1 MKTKRLIHTI
11 AMMFLRSG
19 RKRAAYLK
27 KHHILGSI
35 GENCYFGPTQVPLYP
50 ELIKLHNNVIVHR
63 RAVFVPHDM
72 VNSFLKRA
80 VPGED
85 FGPNERLGCIEIM
98 DNVYI
103 ATSSRIQPN
112 VRINKNCIISAGS
125 VVSRDIP
132 ENSVVAGNPAK
143 VIGRFDTFVASRL
156 MNKAHSYHF
165 KNQHLPPEVAA
176 AEWDLFMKSR
186 ETHPQPLPARVGSK
200 YPQGANSV
208 DELSTPLPHREGQGS
223 GSAKEK
229 IIKVLSESV
238 SGIDFEKENQLV
250 TKGIC
255 DSLSLI
261 TVVSLLEKAFSCKIP
276 FEKVNAENFDSVDR
290 MALLMQGLQTQ
301 PQAAQPHENAEATT
315 PFKGLGA
322 TIPFDEAETW
332 KPIVQRILE
341 HAGKAPNDIA
351 VIANDHETTY
361 HELADMIYSISVW
374 LKTKGVKQGD
384 HVVVQASHEVTCPTC
399 WYAIHLVGAAVVP
412 VEKTAPESRILEIA
426 TATDSSFVIS
436 KKGLKLE
443 VLKPETLSTVSW
455 TTYDDIYAIDHKYK
469 FTVDT
474 VISYPDVNLVCD
486 IVFTTGTTGKSKG
499 VMLTHRQQS
508 LYASVA
514 PDTYGLKINSR
525 FLVAAPLN
533 HVGGIR
539 CTHFPLANGCCIVY
553 IEGMGDLVKVFAV
566 IEKHHVT
573 SLFLPPASIRVIIN
587 RTGDKFSKFKHQI
600 DFVSISSSPLF
611 ASDCDGIRK
620 LLPYSRL
627 YNTFQATE
635 IPGGTAYNCNKEG
648 FRPNCIGKPVRSM
661 DITILTEDGRFTKEA
676 GVEGQICAKS
686 EMVMKGYYNEPELTH
701 SVFKDGWFVTN
712 DIGTFDGD
720 GYLYYIGRKD
730 DVINLGG
737 YKIAPTEVENL
748 VLQSGFVHECICIE
762 DCDEFGVP
770 YLKLLV
776 VVEDKSKFDPVAL
789 NAFLSDKLE
798 KYKIPRVIEAVDA
811 LIKTFNGKPDRK
823 AYR

>member
-1 MKTKRLIHTI
+1 MKTKRFIHSI
-11 AMMFLRSG
+11 ALKFLRNG
-19 RKRAAYLK
+19 WKRAAYLK
-27 KHHILGSI
+27 KHHILGGI
-35 GENCYFGPTQVPLYP
+35 GENCYFGPTKVPLYP

-63 RAVFVPHDM
+63 RALFVPHDM

-85 FGPNERLGCIEIM
+85 FGHNERLGCIEIM

-103 ATSSRIQPN
+103 ATTSRIQPN

-143 VIGRFDTFVASRL
+143 VIGRFDMFVASRL
-156 MNKAHSYHF
+156 MNKDHTYHF
-165 KNQHLPPEVAA
+165 KNQLLPPEVAA

-186 ETHPQPLPARVGSK
+186 QDTALQNTSVSENVDAMDSGVG
-200 YPQGANSV
+200 AEVNVSV
-208 DELSTPLPHREGQGS
+208 R
-223 GSAKEK
+223 EK
-229 IIKVLSESV
+229 IIKVLSANI
-238 SGIDFEKENQLV
+238 SGIDFEEENQLV

-261 TVVSLLEKAFSCKIP
+261 TVVSLLEEAFSCKIP
-276 FEKVNAENFDSVDR
+276 FEKVNADNFNSIDR
-290 MALLMQGLQTQ
+290 MALLMQEMQTQ
-301 PQAAQPHENAEATT
+301 NQAAEPLESVEATT
-315 PFKGLGA
+315 SFKGLGA
-322 TIPFDEAETW
+322 PIPYDEAETW

-341 HAGKAPNDIA
+341 HALKTPDDIA
-351 VIANDHETTY
+351 VIANDHESTY
-361 HELADMIYSISVW
+361 RELADMIYSISVW
-374 LKTKGVKQGD
+374 LKAKGVKQGD
-384 HVVVQASHEVTCPTC
+384 HVVVQASHEVTCPAC

-426 TATDSSFVIS
+426 TATDSCFVIA
-436 KKGLKLE
+436 KKASG
-443 VLKPETLSTVSW
+443 SSSASW
-455 TTYDDIYAIDHKYK
+455 STYDDIYAIEHKYE
-469 FTVDT
+469 FTADKA
-474 VISYPDVNLVCD
+474 ISYPDINLICD

-508 LYASVA
+508 LYSSVVV
-514 PDTYGLKINSR
+514 DTYGLKVNSR

-539 CTHFPLANGCCIVY
+539 STHFPLANGCCVVY
-553 IEGMGDLVKVFAV
+553 LEGMGDLVKLFAV

-573 SLFLPPASIRVIIN
+573 SMFLPPASIRVIIN
-587 RTGDKFSKFKHQI
+587 RTGDRFSKFKHQI
-600 DFVSISSSPLF
+600 DFIASSSSPLF
-611 ASDCDGIRK
+611 ASDSDGLRK
-620 LLPYSRL
+620 LLPYSQL
-627 YNTFQATE
+627 YNSFQATE
-635 IPGGTAYNCNKEG
+635 IPGGTSYNYVKEG
-648 FRPNCIGKPVRSM
+648 FRPNCIGKPIRNM
-661 DITILTEDGRFTKEA
+661 DVTILTEDGRFTKEA
-676 GVEGQICAKS
+676 GIEGQICAKS
-686 EMVMKGYYNEPELTH
+686 EMVMKGYYNEPELTQ
-701 SVFKDGWFVTN
+701 SVFKDGWFVSS
-712 DIGTFDGD
+712 DIGTFDED

-737 YKIAPTEVENL
+737 YKIAPTDVESL
-748 VLQSGFVHECICIE
+748 ALQSGFVHECLCIE
-762 DCDEFGVP
+762 DQDEYGVP

-811 LIKTFNGKPDRK
+811 LIKTFNGKTDRK
-823 AYR
+823 AYRKKVKD

>member
-19 RKRAAYLK
+19 KKRAAYLK
-27 KHHILGSI
+27 KHHVFGGI
-35 GENCYFGPTQVPLYP
+35 GENCNFGPFLIPLYP

-63 RAVFVPHDM
+63 KAVLVPHDM
-72 VNSFLKRA
+72 VSVFLKRA

-85 FGPNERLGCIEIM
+85 FGPDERLGCIEIM

-103 ATSSRIQPN
+103 GPGSRILPN

-125 VVSRDIP
+125 VVAQDVP

-143 VIGRFDTFVASRL
+143 VIGRFDMFVASRL

-165 KNQHLPPEVAA
+165 KNQQLPPEIAA
-176 AEWDLFMKSR
+176 AEWDFFVKSR
-186 ETHPQPLPARVGSK
+186 
-200 YPQGANSV
+200 QGTALQDTSASENSDTIDAGRDAEV
-208 DELSTPLPHREGQGS
+208 
-223 GSAKEK
+223 SASIKDK
-229 IIKVLSESV
+229 VIKVLSEGV
-238 SGIDFEKENQLV
+238 SGIDFEKEKQLV
-250 TKGIC
+250 TNGIF

-261 TVVSLLEKAFSCKIP
+261 TVVSLLEEAFSCKIP

-301 PQAAQPHENAEATT
+301 PQTAVPLESTEATT

-322 TIPFDEAETW
+322 PIPYDEAETW

-341 HAGKAPNDIA
+341 HAVKAPNDIA

-361 HELADMIYSISVW
+361 RELADMIYSISVW
-374 LKTKGVKQGD
+374 LKAKGVKQGD
-384 HVVVQASHEVTCPTC
+384 HVVVQASHEVTCPAC

-426 TATDSSFVIS
+426 AATDSSFVIA
-436 KKGLKLE
+436 KTPLKPE
-443 VLKPETLSTVSW
+443 SLKPETLSSVSW
-455 TTYDDIYAIDHKYK
+455 STYDDIYAIEHKYE
-469 FTVDT
+469 FTANT
-474 VISYPDVNLVCD
+474 AIKYPDVNLVCD

-508 LYASVA
+508 LYSSVVT
-514 PDTYGLKINSR
+514 DTYGLKINTR

-539 CTHFPLANGCCIVY
+539 STHFPLANGCCVVY
-553 IEGMGDLVKVFAV
+553 IEGMGDLVKFFTI

-573 SLFLPPASIRVIIN
+573 SMFLPPASIRVIIS
-587 RTGDKFSKFKHQI
+587 RTGDRFSKFKHQI
-600 DFVSISSSPLF
+600 DFIASSSSPLF
-611 ASDCDGIRK
+611 ASDSDGLKK
-620 LLPYSRL
+620 LLPYSQL
-627 YNTFQATE
+627 YNSFQATE
-635 IPGGTAYNCNKEG
+635 IPGGTSYNYVKEG
-648 FRPNCIGKPVRSM
+648 FRPNCIGKPIRTM
-661 DITILTEDGRFTKEA
+661 DIAILTEDGRFTKEA

-686 EMVMKGYYNEPELTH
+686 EMVMKGYYNEPELTQ
-701 SVFKDGWFVTN
+701 SVFKDGWFVSN
-712 DIGTFDGD
+712 DIGTFDAD
-720 GYLYYIGRKD
+720 GYIYYIGRKD
-730 DVINLGG
+730 DVINIGG
-737 YKIAPTEVENL
+737 YKIAPTDVESL
-748 VLQSGFVHECICIE
+748 ALQSRLVQECLLIE
-762 DCDEFGVP
+762 DYDEYGVP

-776 VVEDKSKFDPVAL
+776 VVEYKSKFDPVAL

-798 KYKIPRVIEAVDA
+798 KYKIPRVIEAVDS
-811 LIKTFNGKPDRK
+811 LIKTFNGKTDRK
-823 AYR
+823 AYRKKVKD